1 MQDYYQTL
9 GVTKDASQKEI
20 KSAYRKVAMK
30 YHPDKNPGNKNAEE
44 KFKEAAEAYS
54 ILSDEQKRARFD
66 QYGHAGVNQGDFG
79 GFSSHMD
86 MNDIFDHFGDIFS
99 SSGFGDIFGRSGR
112 QNSGVRRGADLKITI
127 SMTLEEIFKGI
138 TKTVKIKRFESCM
151 NCDGSGAESGSE
163 PDRCPSCQ
171 GTGEIRQVQ
180 RSLLGQIVNV
190 QPCHQC
196 RGRGQIISSP
206 CKRCNGQGKSKQT
219 ATIDLEIPRGVSSGN
234 YMTQGGDGNHPGN
247 DGTAGD
253 LIVYFEENNHKLFLR
268 DGIDIFLSCWLQYTQ
283 AVFGTSIE
291 VPTLSGKVK
300 LKIPAGIKSGQILRL
315 RGKGMPELNRKHYGD
330 QLIRINIQTPK
341 KLSKKAK
348 SILEELSSEVEENVN
363 FEKYQ

>member
-9 GVTKDASQKEI
+9 GVNKNATQKEI

-30 YHPDKNPGNKNAEE
+30 YHPDKNPGDGKAEE

-54 ILSDEQKRARFD
+54 ILGNEEKRARFD
-66 QYGHAGVNQGDFG
+66 QYGHAGVNNEGFG
-79 GFSSHMD
+79 GFSSNMD

-112 QNSGVRRGADLKITI
+112 QNHGMQRGSDLKITI
-127 SMTLEEIFKGI
+127 SLSLEEIFTGI
-138 TKTVKIKRFESCM
+138 TKTVKIKRFNSCEP
-151 NCDGSGAESGSE
+151 CKGEGAELGSTSNK
-163 PDRCPSCQ
+163 CPACQ
-171 GTGEIRQVQ
+171 GSGEIRQIQ

-196 RGRGQIISSP
+196 KGKGKIISNP
-206 CKRCNGQGKSKQT
+206 CRKCNGQGITKQT
-219 ATIDLEIPRGVSSGN
+219 ATIDLEVPKGVSSGN
-234 YMTQGGDGNHPGN
+234 YMTQRGEGNYPANGGEPGS
-247 DGTAGD
+247 
-253 LIVYFEENNHKLFLR
+253 LIVYFDEKNHNLFIR
-268 DGIDIFLSCWLQYTQ
+268 DGVDVLLNCWLQYPQ

-315 RGKGMPELNRKHYGD
+315 RGKGMPELNRNYSGD
-330 QLIRINIQTPK
+330 QLVKINIETPK
-341 KLSKKAK
+341 KISKKTK
-348 SILEELSSEVEENVN
+348 SILEDLSDELNEMVN
-363 FEKYQ
+363 FEKIQ